1 MKKKKIIS
9 SVILALLVLFVL
21 YVYNA
26 FNGNPISKFYATKV
40 VENYLSETYP
50 EREFRVDE
58 GFYNFKF
65 SEYSFNVIEIGS
77 VGEQESKEYGPREY
91 EFTVRGFIKPFVNID
106 SIYTE
111 NLDQPLITKLSE
123 EAQNEIQTLLA
134 KEVPSVAGVG
144 VMIEVQ
150 KGTYPETT
158 EWNKELKLEKP
169 IDMHIVLDATT
180 SSKDDVFKESKQ
192 IQKILN
198 ENGYNYGSVNINAN
212 VIEVK
217 GGDISKDE
225 LGYVKF
231 ALSFGT
237 DTEIKK
243 KDIEEF
249 N

>member
-1 MKKKKIIS
+1 MKKKKIIL
-9 SVILALLVLFVL
+9 SVILGLLVLFVL

-40 VENYLSETYP
+40 VKDYLSETYP
-50 EREFRVDE
+50 EREFRIDE

-65 SEYSFNVIEIGS
+65 SEYSFNVIEIGNVS
-77 VGEQESKEYGPREY
+77 EQESKEHGPKEY
-91 EFTVRGFIKPFVNID
+91 ELTVRGFIKPFVNID

-123 EAQNEIQTLLA
+123 EAQNEIQNLLA

-144 VMIEVQ
+144 VLIEVQ

-158 EWNKELKLEKP
+158 EWNKALKLEKP

-180 SSKDDVFKESKQ
+180 ASKDDVLKDSRQ
-192 IQKILN
+192 IQKLLN
-198 ENGYNYGSVNINAN
+198 ENGYDYETVNINAN
-212 VIEVK
+212 VIEDK
-217 GGDISKDE
+217 SGDISKDE

-231 ALSFGT
+231 ALSFET
-237 DTEIKK
+237 DTEIKV
-243 KDIEEF
+243 KDIDEF